1 MFDQG
6 PHAVLRRDGVCIVL
20 KTPTDEMPQVEYWGA
35 DFGLSPDEAA
45 LTQLDAMTLRITPP
59 NESPTRPCVHRCC
72 HKAPKRSPA
81 VRGWKPTV
89 ADARCSCAGLP

>member
-45 LTQLDAMTLRITPP
+45 LTQLDAMTLRITHP
-59 NESPTRPCVHRCC
+59 NEKPDAALRPSLLPQGAEAFAGRPGLE
-72 HKAPKRSPA
+72 AY
-81 VRGWKPTV
+81 RG
-89 ADARCSCAGLP
+89 

>member
-45 LTQLDAMTLRITPP
+45 LTQLDAMTLRITPSERKARRGP
-59 NESPTRPCVHRCC
+59 ASIAAATRR
-72 HKAPKRSPA
+72 RS
-81 VRGWKPTV
+81 VRRPSG
-89 ADARCSCAGLP
+89 A

>member
-59 NESPTRPCVHRCC
+59 NEKPDAADLRWSNRPSVI
-72 HKAPKRSPA
+72 ST
-81 VRGWKPTV
+81 VRMAAKT
-89 ADARCSCAGLP
+89 AKTSH

>member
-35 DFGLSPDEAA
+35 DFGLSP
-45 LTQLDAMTLRITPP
+45 
-59 NESPTRPCVHRCC
+59 
-72 HKAPKRSPA
+72 RSRTDPA
-81 VRGWKPTV
+81 
-89 ADARCSCAGLP
+89 

>member
-59 NESPTRPCVHRCC
+59 NEKPDAALASIAAATRR
-72 HKAPKRSPA
+72 RS
-81 VRGWKPTV
+81 VRRPSGT
-89 ADARCSCAGLP
+89 

>member
-59 NESPTRPCVHRCC
+59 NEKPASIAAATRR
-72 HKAPKRSPA
+72 RS
-81 VRGWKPTV
+81 VRRPSG
-89 ADARCSCAGLP
+89 A